1 MSDYIS
7 PPGEWRAPT
16 NQLCGL
22 YMPAAGGAAPN
33 VGVPLGKGIT
43 SRRTTC
49 GDPIS
54 WFVLARLIHQ
64 PSWTVL
70 GLPALGKSTLVRR
83 IIIGLAGLAAPLVL
97 GDIKGE
103 YVDTIRA
110 LGGQVVP
117 LGRGRGHLNVLEVGA
132 MDEAAARIG
141 EAAGARL
148 REDAHSRRYNVLR
161 SLLAITRGQ
170 PIDDRESIILNTA
183 LRHLARRWRRKL
195 PPLPSDLIKLI
206 NEAPDDVRA
215 VTLDRG
221 DISRYRDAVD
231 NLVLSLMS
239 LCDGPFGDIF
249 AKHTTQRIQLDT
261 PGGVCVDI
269 SSINDTDRKLQA
281 AGLTACWNEGYST
294 IEANNALADAG
305 VQPQRWF
312 LAVVDELW
320 QALRDVRI
328 EEEIDA
334 IGRLNRHKGI
344 GQILISHSGR
354 DMPPGFLERS
364 GALALLGLPDRELEA
379 LQPIVGFTE
388 REREMVSGWTTP
400 RGWEETAVPPGRGNV
415 LLKVGGRPGVDL
427 HVDLV
432 PAENGLNATSRRW
445 EDNGIAHNSLAVT
458 R

>member
-1 MSDYIS
+1 M
-7 PPGEWRAPT
+7 EWRAPS

-33 VGVPLGKGIT
+33 VGVPLGRGIT

-83 IIIGLAGLAAPLVL
+83 IIIGLGGLARSLVF

-103 YVDTIRA
+103 YVETIAA

-141 EAAGARL
+141 GQAGAAL
-148 REDAHSRRYNVLR
+148 REDAHGRRYNVLCT
-161 SLLAITRGQ
+161 LLAITRGER
-170 PIDDRESIILNTA
+170 ILDREGIILNAA
-183 LRHLARRWRRKL
+183 LRHLSRRWRRKA
-195 PPLPSDLIKLI
+195 PPVMADLIRLI

-221 DISRYRDAVD
+221 DIGRYRDAVD

-249 AKHTTQRIQLDT
+249 AKQTTRRIALDT

-269 SSINDTDRKLQA
+269 SSIKNADKQLQA
-281 AGLTACWNEGYST
+281 AGLAACWDGGYGA
-294 IEANNALADAG
+294 IEANNALADAKL
-305 VQPQRWF
+305 QPQRWF
-312 LAVVDELW
+312 LAIVDELW

-328 EEEIDA
+328 EEEVDA

-354 DMPPGFLERS
+354 DMPAGFLERT
-364 GALALLGLPDRELEA
+364 GAFALLGLPERELEG
-379 LQPIVGFTE
+379 LQEIIGFTD
-388 REREMVSGWTTP
+388 RERQIISGWTTP
-400 RGWEETAVPPGRGNV
+400 KGWEETDVPPGRGNV
-415 LLKVGGRPGVDL
+415 MLKVASRPGVDV

-432 PAENGLNATSRRW
+432 PAENGLNATSSRW
-445 EDNGIAHNSLAVT
+445 EDTGSAVDT
-458 R
+458 LQVGR